1 MKDKQKSIYTVKV
14 TYKADI
20 TLTIEAENGD
30 EALRLASE
38 KAQTADNSEF
48 NIYDEEDISIVGCWI
63 PEGQKEPVPEEPVP
77 GPIARALEGLD
88 GDENPEPT
96 LPIMVGHV

>member
-48 NIYDEEDISIVGCWI
+48 NIYDEEDIAIVGCWM
-63 PEGQKEPVPEEPVP
+63 PEGQKEPVPE
-77 GPIARALEGLD
+77 PIAIALEGID
-88 GDENPEPT
+88 GDGG
-96 LPIMVGHV
+96 L